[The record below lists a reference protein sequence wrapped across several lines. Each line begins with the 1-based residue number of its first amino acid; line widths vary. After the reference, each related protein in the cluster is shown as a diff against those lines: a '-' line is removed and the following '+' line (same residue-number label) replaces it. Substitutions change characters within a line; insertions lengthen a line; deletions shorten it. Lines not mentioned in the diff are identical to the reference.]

1 MNSHYPNISNYPNT
15 LLFEHVLLQRRR
27 YVRSYMIQFKF
38 NSGRHLHNVLTLSI
52 HERVLPTVTINTIVL
67 PGWSPS
73 LNLYDS
79 SSVEIKDARQTHQT
93 IEKMFNFQ
101 TIYKYIYIYIFL
113 LNKVDKFFES
123 LHYIYIGYPKKL
135 DFRLI
140 EKWVAHSSSSSSHQ
154 MVVKLNRP
162 ATDFL
167 IKPEDAS
174 RKMGAPA
181 PSKLP
186 LKLRGFNSRQPSTL
200 MNNALFT
207 LKRISSRNFADYS

>member
-1 MNSHYPNISNYPNT
+1 
-15 LLFEHVLLQRRR
+15 
-27 YVRSYMIQFKF
+27 
-38 NSGRHLHNVLTLSI
+38 
-52 HERVLPTVTINTIVL
+52 
-67 PGWSPS
+67 
-73 LNLYDS
+73 
-79 SSVEIKDARQTHQT
+79 
-93 IEKMFNFQ
+93 MFNFQ

-113 LNKVDKFFES
+113 LNKIDKFFES

-207 LKRISSRNFADYS
+207 LKTISSRNFADYSQKFVTIST

>member
-123 LHYIYIGYPKKL
+123 LHYIYIY
-135 DFRLI
+135 RLS
-140 EKWVAHSSSSSSHQ
+140 EEAWLSF
-154 MVVKLNRP
+154 N
-162 ATDFL
+162 
-167 IKPEDAS
+167 
-174 RKMGAPA
+174 RKMGGALVLLVFAPDGRKVES
-181 PSKLP
+181 PSHRLP
-186 LKLRGFNSRQPSTL
+186 DKTGRCISENGRTCAVQVTL
-200 MNNALFT
+200 ET
-207 LKRISSRNFADYS
+207 